1 MELPLLLVQLYIGRD
16 ANFKYRKII
25 IEPAVNCNLKFK
37 ALGILNRPIPVKA
50 VLSPHHQIR

>member
-1 MELPLLLVQLYIGRD
+1 MD

-25 IEPAVNCNLKFK
+25 IEPVVNCNLKFK

-50 VLSPHHQIR
+50 VLSPHHQTR